1 METIFISDVKGVSVL
16 VDPGVPGLRISGLE
30 VGFQLLLILPKASSL
45 SGVRSLSARAVLFY
59 FHDMDVVSLT
69 VPQPHSAPF
78 RFLEFAKLGLVLG
91 VFELALLSQ
100 SPCLTTL
107 NC

>member
-1 METIFISDVKGVSVL
+1 ML
-16 VDPGVPGLRISGLE
+16 VDPGVPGLRKSGLE

-59 FHDMDVVSLT
+59 FQDMDIVSLT

-78 RFLEFAKLGLVLG
+78 RFLEFAKLALVLG
-91 VFELALLSQ
+91 S
-100 SPCLTTL
+100 L
-107 NC
+107 N